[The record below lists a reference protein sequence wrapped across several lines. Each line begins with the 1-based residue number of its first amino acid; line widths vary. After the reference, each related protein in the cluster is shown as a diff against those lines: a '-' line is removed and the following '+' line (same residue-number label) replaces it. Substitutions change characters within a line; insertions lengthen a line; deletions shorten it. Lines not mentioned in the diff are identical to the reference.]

1 MADDLTPARC
11 LEVYREV
18 WDDTANPDTNRGR
31 AIVDEMRGIANAAD
45 LDAAVAVVA
54 WWWGP
59 DDEVAD
65 DHRAEVARARAT
77 LRSEPPP
84 DVQAELDKVV
94 AFLRRAGYHTTTDAI
109 ARGEHR
115 ETP

>member
-1 MADDLTPARC
+1 MAADLTPSRC

-45 LDAAVAVVA
+45 LDTAVAVVA

-59 DDEVAD
+59 DGEVAD
-65 DHRAEVARARAT
+65 DHRAEVARARAM
-77 LRSEPPP
+77 LRSEPSP

-94 AFLRRAGYHTTTDAI
+94 AYLHAAGYHTTADAI

-115 ETP
+115 EP

>member
-1 MADDLTPARC
+1 MAADLTPSRC

-18 WDDTANPDTNRGR
+18 WDDTAAPNTDRGR
-31 AIVDEMRGIANAAD
+31 AIVKEMRGIANAAD

-65 DHRAEVARARAT
+65 DHRAEVARARAM
-77 LRSEPPP
+77 LRSEPSP

-94 AFLRRAGYHTTTDAI
+94 AYLHAAGYHTTADAI

-115 ETP
+115 EP